1 MKPYLVLLMG
11 ICAAATAPFLIKL
24 SVPVGPASF
33 AAARC
38 LIAAAILAPWFHT
51 ALRERGRPFG
61 RDDMLVVL
69 PGGVLFAIH
78 MATWSFGVR
87 ETTAVLSTLIVNL
100 NTVFTPF
107 LIYLVMRER
116 ITAGE
121 VLGSVVS
128 TAGVAWLALGKD
140 ASGVTTPRGIAVCIV
155 SIAFCAAYL
164 TMGRRFGRG
173 RKLIVYVA
181 PLYAVAGT
189 LCLAYA
195 VVAGEPMPPPSP
207 RLALLAFLAA
217 LVPTVLGHTAMN
229 YAMIHLPS
237 QVVAMANP
245 VQVVLVALAAVPLLG
260 ERPGVRVIL
269 PAILVVAGV
278 AIVIRNAPRRV
289 QKELGRA
296 ASEPPGT

>member
-11 ICAAATAPFLIKL
+11 IVAAATAPFLIKL
-24 SVPVGPASF
+24 SVPIGPASF

-38 LIAAAILAPWFHT
+38 LIASVILAPWFHD
-51 ALRERGRPFG
+51 ALRNRGRRFG
-61 RDDMLVVL
+61 LEDLIVCL
-69 PGGVLFAIH
+69 PGGILFGIH

-107 LIYLVMRER
+107 LIYLVLRER
-116 ITAGE
+116 ITLGE
-121 VLGSVVS
+121 IVGSAVGMI
-128 TAGVAWLALGKD
+128 GVAWLAIGKD

-181 PLYAVAGT
+181 PLYAIAGT
-189 LCLAYA
+189 LCLIYA
-195 VVAGEPMPPPSP
+195 VLVGEPMPPPSP
-207 RLALLAFLAA
+207 RLALLACLAA

-237 QVVAMANP
+237 QIVAMSNP
-245 VQVVLVALAAVPLLG
+245 AQVVLIALAAMPLLG
-260 ERPGVRVIL
+260 EYPTPKLIL
-269 PAILVVAGV
+269 PALLVVAGV

-289 QKELGRA
+289 QKEIERGA
-296 ASEPPGT
+296 AEPPGT